1 MKEGDFIV
9 AIEDKSVKWA
19 SHDEVVS
26 LIKNTGDLLC
36 LKVVT
41 PLDREYL
48 KVNNNE
54 FQQTNHFLSVI
65 ITSFSAFAENNLI

>member
-1 MKEGDFIV
+1 MHFFFFQLAGVKEGDFIV

-26 LIKNTGDLLC
+26 LIKYTGDLLS
-36 LKVVT
+36 LKLVT

-48 KVNNNE
+48 KVK
-54 FQQTNHFLSVI
+54 
-65 ITSFSAFAENNLI
+65 LIV